1 MSTFEYLQKVA
12 EKTGTELIPPPSA
25 ASLPPAAFMT
35 LQNAQRDWADQR
47 AAQEAADR
55 AGKLEMARRQLRRSL
70 ETRAVPTPAGSGDG
84 WPGPLSLSGQKQ
96 PGSPATSGEGW
107 PDSLSLS
114 GQKQPFSDFTLS
126 GRPRTK
132 PLPKPSMF
140 SRMQQYWKTLPDW
153 AKYLG
158 VGATGLGGASMAY
171 DLAGLQAPNMRRAL
185 IMALLGAGVGG
196 LGYAFQPQIQQ
207 QWAAM
212 QSPKPKT

>member
-84 WPGPLSLSGQKQ
+84 WPGP
-96 PGSPATSGEGW
+96 
-107 PDSLSLS
+107 LSLS